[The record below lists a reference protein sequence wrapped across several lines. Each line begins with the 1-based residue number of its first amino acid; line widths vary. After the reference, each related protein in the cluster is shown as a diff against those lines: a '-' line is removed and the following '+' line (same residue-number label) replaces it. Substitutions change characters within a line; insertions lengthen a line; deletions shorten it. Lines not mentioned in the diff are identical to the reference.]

1 MPVTQE
7 DVAWCYRSI
16 LRREAESEA
25 VLQRLTTTDDFRE
38 LVIKFINSV
47 EFRQKSKTPML
58 VPPDR
63 PAMRVELDASPA
75 ELNRLRDRVRE
86 AWTHMGATRPHHSV
100 LSRDDYLPKNINQKA
115 IESFMASG
123 NREALIIK
131 AILERHNFELAHSK
145 TCVEYGCGLGRV
157 TIPIANMFNKIDAYD
172 ISPTHLT
179 WAEAYAKAAGVCNI
193 EFRPI
198 SAQTTKPLEEC
209 DFFYS
214 RIVFQH
220 NPPPIIRELI
230 ATSLRCLRPGGVAV
244 FQVPTYAPG
253 YSFRVSDYLS
263 KDQHLDMEMHC
274 IPQPSVFS
282 LIADAGCHLLEVDDD
297 NAIGRFGSWISNTFV
312 IRRPAVKAA
321 SKASVSP
328 HWPAADAVIL
338 HENKSSS
345 EPIA

>member
-16 LRREAESEA
+16 LRREAKSEA

-47 EFRQKSKTPML
+47 EFRQKSKTAIL

-63 PAMRVELDASPA
+63 PAMQVELDASPA

-131 AILERHNFELAHSK
+131 SILERHNFELAHSK

-157 TIPIANMFNKIDAYD
+157 TIPIANMFTKIDAYD

-179 WAEAYAKAAGVCNI
+179 FHFFSLLLFFSSTISTFIRSPAHCQNARSPSSHARAMRCAARGCGWL
-193 EFRPI
+193 RA
-198 SAQTTKPLEEC
+198 SHL
-209 DFFYS
+209 
-214 RIVFQH
+214 
-220 NPPPIIRELI
+220 
-230 ATSLRCLRPGGVAV
+230 LRCAPWLGRC
-244 FQVPTYAPG
+244 QVGTGKQA
-253 YSFRVSDYLS
+253 R
-263 KDQHLDMEMHC
+263 Q
-274 IPQPSVFS
+274 
-282 LIADAGCHLLEVDDD
+282 
-297 NAIGRFGSWISNTFV
+297 SN
-312 IRRPAVKAA
+312 RKA
-321 SKASVSP
+321 
-328 HWPAADAVIL
+328 
-338 HENKSSS
+338 
-345 EPIA
+345 

>member
-1 MPVTQE
+1 MPVTKE
-7 DVAWCYRSI
+7 DVAWCYRSL

-25 VLQRLTTTDDFRE
+25 VLQRHATIEDFGE
-38 LVIKFINSV
+38 LVIQFINSV
-47 EFRQKSKTPML
+47 EFRQKSKPPMS
-58 VPPDR
+58 VPLDR
-63 PAMRVELDASPA
+63 PAIQVELDASST

-100 LSRDDYLPKNINQKA
+100 LSGDSYLPQNINQKA

-123 NREALIIK
+123 SRETSIIK
-131 AILERHNFELAHSK
+131 STLERHGFGLAHSK

-157 TIPIANMFNKIDAYD
+157 TIPIAKMFKKVDAYD

-179 WAEAYAKAAGVCNI
+179 SAKAYAMDANACSI
-193 EFRPI
+193 EFHLI
-198 SAQTTKPLEEC
+198 SAETTKPLEEC

-220 NPPPIIRELI
+220 NPPPIIRELV
-230 ATSLRCLRPGGVAV
+230 ATSLKCLRAGGIAI

-274 IPQPSVFS
+274 IPQPEVFS
-282 LIADAGCHLLEVDDD
+282 LIADAGCHLLEVDED

-312 IRRPAVKAA
+312 IRRPATKSV
-321 SKASVSP
+321 SKAPASP
-328 HWPAADAVIL
+328 PTTGGERGAFT
-338 HENKSSS
+338 
-345 EPIA
+345 